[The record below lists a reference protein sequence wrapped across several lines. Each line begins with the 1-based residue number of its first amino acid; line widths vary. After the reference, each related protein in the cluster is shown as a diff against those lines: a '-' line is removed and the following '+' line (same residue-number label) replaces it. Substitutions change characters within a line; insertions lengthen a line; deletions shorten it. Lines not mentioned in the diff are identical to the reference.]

1 MKNKFRSRAGR
12 GERLALAGAVLML
25 LSACATQPGTTAPVP
40 AAGRSEETTV
50 PLPALGYY
58 QLLQRMSPAE
68 IARER
73 MVLAALPVTPTN
85 QLRLAMVL
93 GHPRGPLD
101 FAKAFALLEAVLKSV
116 DPSAVS
122 QQGLA
127 RLLLDNYNER
137 QKLDRELEKL
147 GGQLK
152 ESQRK
157 AVELQEKIDR
167 LADIER
173 TLPQRPRV
181 TRPPA
186 PGTVQ

>member
-1 MKNKFRSRAGR
+1 MKNKLRSRAGR
-12 GERLALAGAVLML
+12 GGRLALAGAVLLL
-25 LSACATQPGTTAPVP
+25 LSACATQPGTSAPAPV
-40 AAGRSEETTV
+40 AGRSEETA
-50 PLPALGYY
+50 PLPALSYY

-68 IARER
+68 IGRER

-93 GHPRGPLD
+93 GHPRGPQD
-101 FAKAFALLEAVLKSV
+101 FPKAFALLEAVLKSA

-122 QQGLA
+122 LQGLA

-173 TLPQRPRV
+173 TLLQRPRA

-186 PGTVQ
+186 PGAAP